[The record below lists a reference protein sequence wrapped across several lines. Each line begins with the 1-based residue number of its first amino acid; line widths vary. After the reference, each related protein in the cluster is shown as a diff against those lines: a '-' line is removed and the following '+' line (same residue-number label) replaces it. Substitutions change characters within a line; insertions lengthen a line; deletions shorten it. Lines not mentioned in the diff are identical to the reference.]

1 MVNGPI
7 LLNVTEFLQNLLR
20 GFMEQACVIHE
31 KSSLN
36 AIKSLNDDFCCVKR
50 RSAFKNKKD

>member
-1 MVNGPI
+1 LASFVKENMVNGPI

-31 KSSLN
+31 KTPQMQLN
-36 AIKSLNDDFCCVKR
+36 P
-50 RSAFKNKKD
+50 